1 MPVVNALGPD
11 DHTTARGLV
20 VPEASLAWR
29 FMRSSAPGG
38 QHVNTSSTQVELRC
52 DLTQLRGREADV
64 ARVRDRLGDE
74 VRLRSSEH
82 RSQVR
87 NRADALQRLLERID
101 TASIGEVPRRKT
113 KPSRSAVRARLS
125 DKKQHAERKSS
136 RRWRP
141 DD

>member
-1 MPVVNALGPD
+1 MEVAEHRTQHGII
-11 DHTTARGLV
+11 
-20 VPEASLAWR
+20 VPESALSWR

-52 DLTQLRGREADV
+52 DLALVRGREADV
-64 ARVRDRLGDE
+64 ARVRERLGDE
-74 VRLRSSEH
+74 VRLRASDH

-87 NRADALQRLLERID
+87 NRADALRRLLERID

-113 KPSRSAVRARLS
+113 KPTRGAVRARLN
-125 DKKQHAERKSS
+125 DKKQHSERKTA